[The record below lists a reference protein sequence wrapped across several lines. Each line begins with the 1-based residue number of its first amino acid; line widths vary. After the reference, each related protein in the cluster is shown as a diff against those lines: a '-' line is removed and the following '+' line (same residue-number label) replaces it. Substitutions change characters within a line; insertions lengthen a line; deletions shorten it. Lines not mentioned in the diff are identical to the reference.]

1 MVVAGNQVGSKVGGE
16 KLFTACV
23 DILFTVRYLGAF
35 MWTSGTDTHSN
46 MSLIIVCLSLQ
57 ALVTLP
63 SEQKIQAAVA
73 IGNSVWVSVQG
84 SPMVHLCHAPS
95 GILITSIDCTAAIMD
110 LLKREL
116 SSYPSKTCNS
126 VLSRMMGG
134 CDLGGACDHINAFIS
149 FPYQ

>member
-1 MVVAGNQVGSKVGGE
+1 MAYCPSACKHAVSTSTTMALHVSVPGNTWHEPHILGIS
-16 KLFTACV
+16 LFFSCFV
-23 DILFTVRYLGAF
+23 C
-35 MWTSGTDTHSN
+35 HS
-46 MSLIIVCLSLQ
+46 SSQ

-110 LLKREL
+110 LLKRE
-116 SSYPSKTCNS
+116 P
-126 VLSRMMGG
+126 V
-134 CDLGGACDHINAFIS
+134 
-149 FPYQ
+149 